1 MQYRIDFHCHSR
13 FSADGVSEPEEMVRV
28 AKRKGLNGF
37 ALTDHNTSAGIDYFE
52 QIGLIR
58 KDGLA
63 VDNLLIIPGQ
73 EITTKEGHLLALG
86 IKLPDLKGI
95 PALDAIALIHSM
107 GGLAIAPHPFDYFRA
122 GIRKRVLDQLPLD
135 GIEVFNAAVTF
146 KRCNQKAQAYAK
158 ERKLPMISASDAHDA
173 DVIGTAY
180 TVVDAEEFS
189 LQGILRAIAR
199 GTILEKKYI
208 SPKEALKKTWNNVF
222 RFRSR
227 QGAIRSLG
235 KDN

>member
-13 FSADGVSEPEEMVRV
+13 FSADGVSEPEALVRV
-28 AKRKGLNGF
+28 AKEKGLNGF
-37 ALTDHNTSAGIDYFE
+37 ALTDHNTSAGIDYLE

-58 KDGLA
+58 KDGLP
-63 VDNLLIIPGQ
+63 VDNFLILPGQ

-95 PALDAIALIHSM
+95 PAIDAVSLIHSM

-122 GIRKRVLDQLPLD
+122 GIRKRFLDKLPLD

-146 KRCNQKAQAYAK
+146 KRCNQKAMAYAK
-158 ERKLPMISASDAHDA
+158 ERRLPMISASDAHDA
-173 DVIGTAY
+173 EVIGTAL
-180 TVVDAEEFS
+180 TIVETDDFS
-189 LQGILRAIAR
+189 VQGILRAIR
-199 GTILEKKYI
+199 HGTLLEKRYI
-208 SPKEALKKTWNNVF
+208 STKEALKKTWNNVF

-227 QGAIRSLG
+227 HLMTKSIGN
-235 KDN
+235 DM